1 MMFIIDN
8 SSAPSCPSTVDGD
21 HYIRWI
27 HTLFGDCVY
36 GWQDSCSVL
45 LGYLSIL
52 CWLNAQLPQI
62 IKNYQLQDASS
73 LSFTFL
79 MTWLI
84 ADVANFI
91 GCILTGQLDFQLYLA
106 IYFTLVDA
114 MLCIQWVYYVRY
126 PRNGLRLWLNNN
138 NQHHITSCSQ
148 EQDPLLNTGGQDK
161 TDSSAANY
169 GNNSNNTEGG
179 NYQAISSQED
189 IGGSSSSGSN
199 SKRGAD
205 AVRALFMV
213 GYLVSL
219 RGVSPADAQSSFTT
233 IPSHDLV
240 FSSWDTDL
248 WIGRFFG
255 WLCALLYLSSRVPQM
270 YRNFRRRSA
279 QGLSMA
285 LFLCAAAGNL
295 TYTLGILLNPN
306 QNRQTMLEAIPY
318 ILGSAGTLVF
328 DVTIYIQHAVYSRHT
343 EEKTYPQHPQHHHPY
358 DEE

>member
-1 MMFIIDN
+1 M
-8 SSAPSCPSTVDGD
+8 T
-21 HYIRWI
+21 H
-27 HTLFGDCVY
+27 
-36 GWQDSCSVL
+36 
-45 LGYLSIL
+45 
-52 CWLNAQLPQI
+52 
-62 IKNYQLQDASS
+62 
-73 LSFTFL
+73 SF
-79 MTWLI
+79 I

-114 MLCIQWVYYVRY
+114 MLCIQWLYYVRY

-138 NQHHITSCSQ
+138 QRHITSCSQ
-148 EQDPLLNTGGQDK
+148 EQDPLLHAGAQQDRP
-161 TDSSAANY
+161 DSLTA
-169 GNNSNNTEGG
+169 NNSEGG
-179 NYQAISSQED
+179 SYHAISSQQD
-189 IGGSSSSGSN
+189 TASGSSS
-199 SKRGAD
+199 KRGD
-205 AVRALFMV
+205 AVRALFMM

-219 RGVSPADAQSSFTT
+219 RSVSPADAQSSLTT

-343 EEKTYPQHPQHHHPY
+343 EEKTYPHHQQHPY

>member
-1 MMFIIDN
+1 MHIIDN
-8 SSAPSCPSTVDGD
+8 SSVPSCPSTVDGD

-138 NQHHITSCSQ
+138 
-148 EQDPLLNTGGQDK
+148 ERGQDK
-161 TDSSAANY
+161 ADPSSAACS
-169 GNNSNNTEGG
+169 NSNNEGG
-179 NYQAISSQED
+179 TYQAISSQQD
-189 IGGSSSSGSN
+189 MGSSSGS
-199 SKRGAD
+199 SKRGD

-219 RGVSPADAQSSFTT
+219 RGVSPADAQSSITT

-255 WLCALLYLSSRVPQM
+255 WLCAFLYLSSRVPQM

-343 EEKTYPQHPQHHHPY
+343 EEKTYPQPQQQC
-358 DEE
+358 DEA

>member
-1 MMFIIDN
+1 M
-8 SSAPSCPSTVDGD
+8 
-21 HYIRWI
+21 YIFQGGVRVI
-27 HTLFGDCVY
+27 VFAVSHD
-36 GWQDSCSVL
+36 DSL
-45 LGYLSIL
+45 LY
-52 CWLNAQLPQI
+52 
-62 IKNYQLQDASS
+62 
-73 LSFTFL
+73 FV
-79 MTWLI
+79 

-138 NQHHITSCSQ
+138 QRHITSCSQ
-148 EQDPLLNTGGQDK
+148 EQDPLLDTRVQNKADP
-161 TDSSAANY
+161 SSAACS
-169 GNNSNNTEGG
+169 NSNNNEGG
-179 NYQAISSQED
+179 IYQAISSQQD
-189 IGGSSSSGSN
+189 MGSSSGS
-199 SKRGAD
+199 SKRGD

-219 RGVSPADAQSSFTT
+219 RGVSPADAQSSITT

-240 FSSWDTDL
+240 YSSWDTDL

-255 WLCALLYLSSRVPQM
+255 WLCAFLYLSSRVPQM

-343 EEKTYPQHPQHHHPY
+343 EEKTYPQQQQQY